1 MYAKNAV
8 LYRNGGNFYNHCYS
22 SDSYYENLPK
32 SWLLT
37 TVEKS
42 CILLSERDLSSDKY
56 DNNSQNSTPYITGAS
71 NFHNGQITTDGY
83 TKFPQVIAQKN
94 DLLITVKGTIGE
106 LAILKLE
113 KAHIARQIMAIHPL
127 AIDTQ
132 YVFLVLKNSIEQLKQ
147 QAQSMI
153 PGISRNVLL
162 KSEIPLP
169 PISEQRQICQ
179 TISLIDSQLQKLS

>member
-1 MYAKNAV
+1 M
-8 LYRNGGNFYNHCYS
+8 
-22 SDSYYENLPK
+22 
-32 SWLLT
+32 
-37 TVEKS
+37 
-42 CILLSERDLSSDKY
+42 
-56 DNNSQNSTPYITGAS
+56 
-71 NFHNGQITTDGY
+71 
-83 TKFPQVIAQKN
+83 
-94 DLLITVKGTIGE
+94 GE